1 MYGEDDPFRSMAA
14 VVGVLAVLFASLLVA
29 IQLNS
34 ERVGSVLTIPVLL
47 AVPLGAA
54 TLYWYLRDR

>member
-1 MYGEDDPFRSMAA
+1 MAA

-54 TLYWYLRDR
+54 ALYWYLRDR